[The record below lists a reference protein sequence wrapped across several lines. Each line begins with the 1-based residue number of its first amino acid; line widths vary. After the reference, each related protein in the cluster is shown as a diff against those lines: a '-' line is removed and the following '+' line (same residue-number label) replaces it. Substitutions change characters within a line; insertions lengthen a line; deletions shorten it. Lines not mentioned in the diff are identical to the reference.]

1 MQSSQEYKILII
13 KPSAFG
19 DVVQMLQVVEG
30 LCRKAE
36 KSGIYLDI
44 HWIIRDCFAEFL
56 RLSPVVSKLFIFER
70 HGGIR
75 GFCRLI
81 KEVRARRYD
90 YLIDG
95 QGLFRT
101 GLMTFFA
108 KATEK
113 IGRGNAREG
122 SRFFYKKTF
131 MPTFAPFHEVDI
143 LQSLLTPL
151 GLNSEPQR
159 PLTLKMQSWH
169 FPFEKGAILLF
180 PNSGRIEKEWS
191 FFPELTRLLLEQTPY
206 RCVWIGQRVPKEVPN
221 HPRFTNFIGQTRL
234 SELPTLIQSARCVVA
249 NDSGPVHLAAA
260 LKKPLVGIYG
270 PTNGQRSGP
279 YPTAE
284 HCILQAQDGN
294 LKNIFPEA
302 VAEAV
307 LRQIEQ
313 SRQV

>member
-1 MQSSQEYKILII
+1 MQFSKTHRILIV

-19 DVVQMLQVVEG
+19 DVVQMLQVTEG
-30 LCRKAE
+30 VCRTAE
-36 KSGIYLDI
+36 KNGIFLDI

-75 GFCRLI
+75 SFVRLI
-81 KEVRARRYD
+81 KEVRAYRYD

-95 QGLFRT
+95 QGLLRT

-122 SRFFYKKTF
+122 SRFFYQKTF
-131 MPTFAPFHEVDI
+131 MPTFAPFHEMDI

-151 GLNSEPQR
+151 GLNSQPQR
-159 PLTLKMQSWH
+159 PLTLKMQNWH
-169 FPFEKGAILLF
+169 FSFEKGSILLF
-180 PNSGRIEKEWS
+180 PNSGRIKKEWP

-234 SELPTLIQSARCVVA
+234 SDLPTLIQSARCVVA

-260 LKKPLVGIYG
+260 S
-270 PTNGQRSGP
+270 GQRSGP

-284 HCILQAQDGN
+284 HCIFQATNGN
-294 LKNIFPEA
+294 LKNVSPEA

-313 SRQV
+313 SK

>member
-1 MQSSQEYKILII
+1 
-13 KPSAFG
+13 
-19 DVVQMLQVVEG
+19 MLQVVEG
-30 LCRKAE
+30 LYHAARQND
-36 KSGIYLDI
+36 ITLDI

-56 RLSPVVSKLFIFER
+56 YLSPVVSKLFIFER

-75 GFCRLI
+75 GFCRLM
-81 KEVRARRYD
+81 KEVRAYRYD

-95 QGLFRT
+95 QGLLRT

-131 MPTFAPFHEVDI
+131 MPSFVPFHEVNI

-151 GLNSEPQR
+151 KLNSEPQR
-159 PLTLKMQSWH
+159 PLTLRMGDWH

-180 PNSGRIEKEWS
+180 PNSGRAEKEWP

-206 RCVWIGQRVPKEVPN
+206 RCVWIGQKVPKEVPD

-234 SELPTLIQSARCVVA
+234 SDLPVLIQSSRCVIA

-260 LKKPLVGIYG
+260 LKKPLIGIYG
-270 PTNGQRSGP
+270 PTSGQRSGP
-279 YPTAE
+279 YPTVE
-284 HCILQAQDGN
+284 HCIFQA
-294 LKNIFPEA
+294 KNGDLRNVSPEA
-302 VAEAV
+302 IAKAV

-313 SRQV
+313 RK

>member
-19 DVVQMLQVVEG
+19 DVVQMLQVAEG
-30 LCRKAE
+30 LYRKAE

-56 RLSPVVSKLFIFER
+56 RLSPVISKLFIFER

-75 GFCRLI
+75 SFLRLI

-95 QGLFRT
+95 QGLLRT

-122 SRFFYKKTF
+122 SRFFYQKNF

-151 GLNSEPQR
+151 GLNSQPQR
-159 PLTLKMQSWH
+159 PLTLKVQSWH
-169 FPFEKGAILLF
+169 FPFEKGSILLF
-180 PNSGRIEKEWS
+180 PNSGRVEKEWP

-206 RCVWIGQRVPKEVPN
+206 RCVWIGQRVPEDVPQ

-234 SELPTLIQSARCVVA
+234 SDLPMLIQSARCVVA

-270 PTNGQRSGP
+270 PTSGQRSGP

-284 HCILQAQDGN
+284 HCIFQATNGN
-294 LKNIFPEA
+294 LKNISPEA

-313 SRQV
+313 ST

>member
-1 MQSSQEYKILII
+1 MQPSRKYRILII

-30 LCRKAE
+30 LYHTAE
-36 KSGIYLDI
+36 KNGIFLDI

-56 RLSPVVSKLFIFER
+56 RLSPVVSKFFIFER

-75 GFCRLI
+75 GFLRLMREI
-81 KEVRARRYD
+81 HAYNYD

-95 QGLFRT
+95 QGLLRT

-143 LQSLLTPL
+143 LQSLLMPL
-151 GLNSEPQR
+151 GLNSQPQR

-169 FPFEKGAILLF
+169 FPFEKDAILLF
-180 PNSGRIEKEWS
+180 PNSGRIEKEWP
-191 FFPELTRLLLEQTPY
+191 FFPELTRLLLTQTPY
-206 RCVWIGQRVPKEVPN
+206 CCVWIGQRVPNDVPQ
-221 HPRFTNFIGQTRL
+221 HPRFMNFIGQTRL
-234 SELPTLIQSARCVVA
+234 SDLPTLIQSARCVVA

-284 HCILQAQDGN
+284 HCILQAENGDLRNVSPQ
-294 LKNIFPEA
+294 A

>member
-270 PTNGQRSGP
+270 PTSGQRSGP

-284 HCILQAQDGN
+284 HCIFQATNGN
-294 LKNIFPEA
+294 LKNVSPEV

-313 SRQV
+313 ST

>member
-1 MQSSQEYKILII
+1 
-13 KPSAFG
+13 
-19 DVVQMLQVVEG
+19 MLQVVEG
-30 LCRKAE
+30 LYRVAE
-36 KSGIYLDI
+36 KKGIFLDI

-56 RLSPVVSKLFIFER
+56 RLSPIVSKLFIFER

-75 GFCRLI
+75 GFFRLM
-81 KEVRARRYD
+81 KEVRAYHYD

-95 QGLFRT
+95 QGLLRT

-131 MPTFAPFHEVDI
+131 MPSLAPFHEVDI

-151 GLNSEPQR
+151 KLKSQPQR
-159 PLTLKMQSWH
+159 PLTLKTGDWH

-180 PNSGRIEKEWS
+180 PNSGRVEKEWP
-191 FFPELTRLLLEQTPY
+191 FFPQLTRLLLQQTPY
-206 RCVWIGQRVPKEVPN
+206 RCVWIGQRVPKDVPQ

-234 SELPTLIQSARCVVA
+234 SDLPTLIQSARCVIA

-270 PTNGQRSGP
+270 PTSGQRSGP

-284 HCILQAQDGN
+284 HCIFQATNGN
-294 LKNIFPEA
+294 LYNISPVA

-307 LRQIEQ
+307 LRLIEQ

>member
-1 MQSSQEYKILII
+1 MQPSQRYKILIV

-30 LCRKAE
+30 LYHAAE
-36 KSGIYLDI
+36 KNGIFLDI
-44 HWIIRDCFAEFL
+44 HWIIRDGFAEFL
-56 RLSPVVSKLFIFER
+56 RLSPVISKLFIFER

-75 GFCRLI
+75 GFWRLM
-81 KEVRARRYD
+81 KEVCTHHYD

-95 QGLFRT
+95 QGLLRT
-101 GLMTFFA
+101 GLMTLFA
-108 KATEK
+108 HASEK

-122 SRFFYKKTF
+122 SRFFYQKTF

-151 GLNSEPQR
+151 GLNSQPQR
-159 PLTLKMQSWH
+159 PLMLKMQNWH

-180 PNSGRIEKEWS
+180 PNSGRVEKEWP
-191 FFPELTRLLLEQTPY
+191 FFPELTRLLLERTPY
-206 RCVWIGQRVPKEVPN
+206 HCIWIGQRTPNDVPR
-221 HPRFTNFIGQTRL
+221 HPRFTNFIGQTHL
-234 SELPTLIQSARCVVA
+234 SDLPTLIQSARCVVA
-249 NDSGPVHLAAA
+249 NDSGPVHLTAA

-270 PTNGQRSGP
+270 PTSGQRSGP

-307 LRQIEQ
+307 LRQIM
-313 SRQV
+313 

>member
-1 MQSSQEYKILII
+1 
-13 KPSAFG
+13 
-19 DVVQMLQVVEG
+19 MLQVVEG
-30 LCRKAE
+30 LYRAAE
-36 KSGIYLDI
+36 KNGIFLDI

-56 RLSPVVSKLFIFER
+56 RLSPVVSKFFIFER
-70 HGGIR
+70 HSGIR
-75 GFCRLI
+75 GFWRLM
-81 KEVRARRYD
+81 KEVRAYRYD

-95 QGLFRT
+95 QGLLRT

-131 MPTFAPFHEVDI
+131 MPSFAPFHEMDI

-151 GLNSEPQR
+151 GLNSQPQR
-159 PLTLKMQSWH
+159 PLTLKTGDWH

-180 PNSGRIEKEWS
+180 PNSGRIEKEWP

-206 RCVWIGQRVPKEVPN
+206 CCIWIGQRMPNDVPN
-221 HPRFTNFIGQTRL
+221 HPRFTNFSGQTYL
-234 SELPTLIQSARCVVA
+234 SDLPTLIQSARCVVA

-284 HCILQAQDGN
+284 HCIFQATNGN
-294 LKNIFPEA
+294 LKNVSPEV

-313 SRQV
+313 ST

>member
-1 MQSSQEYKILII
+1 MQPSRKYKILII

-30 LCRKAE
+30 LYRSAE
-36 KSGIYLDI
+36 KSGIFLDI
-44 HWIIRDCFAEFL
+44 HWIIRDCFAGFL
-56 RLSPVVSKLFIFER
+56 RLSPVISKLFIFER
-70 HGGIR
+70 HGGVR
-75 GFCRLI
+75 SFCRLI
-81 KEVRARRYD
+81 KEVRAYHYD

-131 MPTFAPFHEVDI
+131 MPSFEPFHEVDI

-151 GLNSEPQR
+151 GLNSRPQR
-159 PLTLKMQSWH
+159 PLTLKMQNWH
-169 FPFEKGAILLF
+169 FPFEKDAILLF
-180 PNSGRIEKEWS
+180 PNSGRIEKEWP
-191 FFPELTRLLLEQTPY
+191 FFPELTRLLLERTPY
-206 RCVWIGQRVPKEVPN
+206 CCVWIGQRMPNDVPQ
-221 HPRFTNFIGQTRL
+221 HPRFKNFIGQTHL
-234 SELPTLIQSARCVVA
+234 SDLPTLVQSARCVVA

-284 HCILQAQDGN
+284 HCIFQA
-294 LKNIFPEA
+294 KNGDLRSVSPEA

-313 SRQV
+313 ST

>member
-1 MQSSQEYKILII
+1 
-13 KPSAFG
+13 
-19 DVVQMLQVVEG
+19 MLQVVEG
-30 LCRKAE
+30 LYHTAE
-36 KSGIYLDI
+36 KNGIFLDT

-56 RLSPVVSKLFIFER
+56 CLSPVVSKLFIFER

-75 GFCRLI
+75 SFCRLM
-81 KEVRARRYD
+81 KEVSAYRYD

-95 QGLFRT
+95 QGLLRT

-122 SRFFYKKTF
+122 SLFFYKKTF
-131 MPTFAPFHEVDI
+131 MPSFAPFHEVDI

-151 GLNSEPQR
+151 GLNSQPQR
-159 PLTLKMQSWH
+159 PLTLKTSDWH
-169 FPFEKGAILLF
+169 FPFGKGAILLF

-206 RCVWIGQRVPKEVPN
+206 RCVWLGQRVPKEVPN

-234 SELPTLIQSARCVVA
+234 SDLPTLIQSARCVIA

-260 LKKPLVGIYG
+260 LKKPLIGIYG
-270 PTNGQRSGP
+270 PTSGQRSGP
-279 YPTAE
+279 YPTTE
-284 HCILQAQDGN
+284 HCIFQA
-294 LKNIFPEA
+294 KNGDLRNVSPEA

-313 SRQV
+313 RT